1 VLELEPE
8 DDEEE
13 DPPDVDDDE
22 LESLELE
29 PEEEDALS
37 PLLPAPPPS
46 EFAAS
51 DDFDPFRR
59 P

>member
-1 VLELEPE
+1 VLELEPD

-13 DPPDVDDDE
+13 FPEVDDE
-22 LESLELE
+22 EFESPEPD
-29 PEEEDALS
+29 PEEEALS

-46 EFAAS
+46 ELDES
-51 DDFDPFRR
+51 EDFDPFRR